1 MKLQDETSRFWALFL
16 KPWNMEEK
24 ERALGWKINNKSFAI
39 MSIYWKMGSKY
50 PWKKTFRALAKKAE
64 NNDDWEIKWQ
74 KALKRLKEWK
84 LEGIQT
90 KKSEYL

>member
-1 MKLQDETSRFWALFL
+1 
-16 KPWNMEEK
+16 ME
-24 ERALGWKINNKSFAI
+24 
-39 MSIYWKMGSKY
+39 
-50 PWKKTFRALAKKAE
+50 KTFRALAKKAE